1 MKIDR
6 ILIAQP
12 GVASANPHYA
22 NLIHKYNVKID
33 FKPFF
38 SMVPL
43 SVREF
48 RAQKVNIPDY
58 TAIVFTSKGTIDAF
72 FKLCLE
78 QRIKIPDSQKY
89 FCTSENISYY
99 LQKHIIYRKRKIF
112 YGDGTFASVVRL
124 AKADKHKDDKF
135 LLASPDHIYP
145 EWISMF
151 QETKLKFASAV
162 VAKFVDND
170 LKDLNLNDYQL
181 IAFYNALD
189 ITSLKNNFPN
199 YKPGDTKFVAFGSG
213 IRKAM
218 DEAGLKYAIG
228 GPTTEF
234 QSLASA
240 LEKLIVEPDFKQT
253 IMPVEKKPA
262 AQPTAQKPAP
272 KAAEKPA
279 PAKPATPKP
288 AAPKPEVKKEAP
300 KPAVAKP
307 AEKPAVKKTAP
318 TPKPAAKPAAKKN
331 VPAKKAAVKPAVKKQ
346 VAKPAAKKN
355 VPSKKVVAKPA
366 VKKSAPAKKSAS
378 KTAVKK
384 SSPAKKVAAK
394 KSAAKPVAKKSVPA
408 KKVASKPAAK
418 PAAKKA
424 VPAKKNA
431 SKPAAKKAIAKAVPA
446 KKVASKPAAK
456 PAAKKAVAAKKNAP
470 KPAAKKA
477 VAKAV
482 AKKPVAKKTVVKKTV
497 KKQVAKAASKTKK
510 PVAKKAGKR

>member
-170 LKDLNLNDYQL
+170 LKDLNLNDYQI

-199 YKPGDTKFVAFGSG
+199 YKPGETKFVAFGSG

-218 DEAGLKYAIG
+218 TEAGLNYAIG
-228 GPTTEF
+228 GPTAEF
-234 QSLASA
+234 PSLANA

-253 IMPVEKKPA
+253 IMPVEKKPVA
-262 AQPTAQKPAP
+262 AP

-279 PAKPATPKP
+279 PAKPAAPKP
-288 AAPKPEVKKEAP
+288 AEKKPVAKPEVKKAEPEVKKAEP
-300 KPAVAKP
+300 KPVVKKEVAKP
-307 AEKPAVKKTAP
+307 ATKKQVTKPAV
-318 TPKPAAKPAAKKN
+318 
-331 VPAKKAAVKPAVKKQ
+331 
-346 VAKPAAKKN
+346 
-355 VPSKKVVAKPA
+355 KKVVAKP
-366 VKKSAPAKKSAS
+366 V
-378 KTAVKK
+378 
-384 SSPAKKVAAK
+384 
-394 KSAAKPVAKKSVPA
+394 
-408 KKVASKPAAK
+408 
-418 PAAKKA
+418 AKKA

-431 SKPAAKKAIAKAVPA
+431 PKPVAKPVVKKVAPKPTAKKAAVKPAAKKQVTKPAA
-446 KKVASKPAAK
+446 KKVVAK
-456 PAAKKAVAAKKNAP
+456 PAAKKSTPVKKNAP
-470 KPAAKKA
+470 KPAAKKSVPVKKNA
-477 VAKAV
+477 PKQA
-482 AKKPVAKKTVVKKTV
+482 AKKVAAKKAIVKKAV
-497 KKQVAKAASKTKK
+497 KKQVAKKATPKTKK

>member
-112 YGDGTFASVVRL
+112 YGDGTFASVVKL
-124 AKADKHKDDKF
+124 AKAEKHKDDKF

-170 LKDLNLNDYQL
+170 LKDLNLNDYQI

-218 DEAGLKYAIG
+218 TEAGLNYAIG
-228 GPTTEF
+228 GPTSEF
-234 QSLASA
+234 PSLANA

-253 IMPVEKKPA
+253 IMPAEKKPI
-262 AQPTAQKPAP
+262 
-272 KAAEKPA
+272 
-279 PAKPATPKP
+279 
-288 AAPKPEVKKEAP
+288 
-300 KPAVAKP
+300 VAKP
-307 AEKPAVKKTAP
+307 AEPVKAKKVAEPKPVAPKQPAPAQPAVKK
-318 TPKPAAKPAAKKN
+318 PAAKVEVKK
-331 VPAKKAAVKPAVKKQ
+331 VAPKKAAVKPAVKKQ
-346 VAKPAAKKN
+346 VAKPTA
-355 VPSKKVVAKPA
+355 KKVVAKPA
-366 VKKSAPAKKSAS
+366 AKKSAPKKAAVKPAVKKQVAKPTAKKVVVKPAAKKSAPAKKNTPKPATKKVAPKKASA
-378 KTAVKK
+378 KPAVKK
-384 SSPAKKVAAK
+384 QV
-394 KSAAKPVAKKSVPA
+394 AKPVAKKV
-408 KKVASKPAAK
+408 V
-418 PAAKKA
+418 AKKA

-431 SKPAAKKAIAKAVPA
+431 TKPVA
-446 KKVASKPAAK
+446 KKVTS
-456 PAAKKAVAAKKNAP
+456 
-470 KPAAKKA
+470 
-477 VAKAV
+477 
-482 AKKPVAKKTVVKKTV
+482 KKPVAKKAIVKKAVSKKVVVKR
-497 KKQVAKAASKTKK
+497 AAASKSKTKK

>member
-151 QETKLKFASAV
+151 QETKLKFASA
-162 VAKFVDND
+162 
-170 LKDLNLNDYQL
+170 
-181 IAFYNALD
+181 
-189 ITSLKNNFPN
+189 
-199 YKPGDTKFVAFGSG
+199 
-213 IRKAM
+213 
-218 DEAGLKYAIG
+218 
-228 GPTTEF
+228 
-234 QSLASA
+234 
-240 LEKLIVEPDFKQT
+240 
-253 IMPVEKKPA
+253 
-262 AQPTAQKPAP
+262 
-272 KAAEKPA
+272 
-279 PAKPATPKP
+279 
-288 AAPKPEVKKEAP
+288 
-300 KPAVAKP
+300 
-307 AEKPAVKKTAP
+307 
-318 TPKPAAKPAAKKN
+318 
-331 VPAKKAAVKPAVKKQ
+331 
-346 VAKPAAKKN
+346 
-355 VPSKKVVAKPA
+355 
-366 VKKSAPAKKSAS
+366 
-378 KTAVKK
+378 
-384 SSPAKKVAAK
+384 
-394 KSAAKPVAKKSVPA
+394 
-408 KKVASKPAAK
+408 
-418 PAAKKA
+418 
-424 VPAKKNA
+424 
-431 SKPAAKKAIAKAVPA
+431 
-446 KKVASKPAAK
+446 
-456 PAAKKAVAAKKNAP
+456 
-470 KPAAKKA
+470 
-477 VAKAV
+477 
-482 AKKPVAKKTVVKKTV
+482 
-497 KKQVAKAASKTKK
+497 
-510 PVAKKAGKR
+510 

>member
-218 DEAGLKYAIG
+218 TDAGLSYAIG

-234 QSLASA
+234 PSLANA

-262 AQPTAQKPAP
+262 AQP
-272 KAAEKPA
+272 A
-279 PAKPATPKP
+279 PAKPVSKP
-288 AAPKPEVKKEAP
+288 TENKPVAKPSTKPEAKPEVKK
-300 KPAVAKP
+300 
-307 AEKPAVKKTAP
+307 AEPVKKE
-318 TPKPAAKPAAKKN
+318 TPKPAAKP
-331 VPAKKAAVKPAVKKQ
+331 AVKPAVKKQ
-346 VAKPAAKKN
+346 VAKKTAPVKKSAPKAAVKKNTPAKKSAPKSVAKKTAAKPAAKKN
-355 VPSKKVVAKPA
+355 IPSKKSA
-366 VKKSAPAKKSAS
+366 V
-378 KTAVKK
+378 
-384 SSPAKKVAAK
+384 
-394 KSAAKPVAKKSVPA
+394 KPVAKKSVPA
-408 KKVASKPAAK
+408 KKKAPKPV
-418 PAAKKA
+418 AKKI
-424 VPAKKNA
+424 VAKKT
-431 SKPAAKKAIAKAVPA
+431 AAKKAIV
-446 KKVASKPAAK
+446 
-456 PAAKKAVAAKKNAP
+456 KKA
-470 KPAAKKA
+470 
-477 VAKAV
+477 
-482 AKKPVAKKTVVKKTV
+482 V
-497 KKQVAKAASKTKK
+497 KKQVAKVAVKKAVAKKVAVKKAVPSKSKTKK

>member
-112 YGDGTFASVVRL
+112 YGDGTFASVVKL
-124 AKADKHKDDKF
+124 AKAEKHKDDKF

-170 LKDLNLNDYQL
+170 LKDLNLNDYQI

-218 DEAGLKYAIG
+218 TEAGLNYAIG
-228 GPTTEF
+228 GPTSEF
-234 QSLASA
+234 PSLANA

-253 IMPVEKKPA
+253 IMPAEKKP
-262 AQPTAQKPAP
+262 
-272 KAAEKPA
+272 
-279 PAKPATPKP
+279 
-288 AAPKPEVKKEAP
+288 V
-300 KPAVAKP
+300 VAKP
-307 AEKPAVKKTAP
+307 AEPVKAKKVAEPKPVAPKVEVKKVAP
-318 TPKPAAKPAAKKN
+318 
-331 VPAKKAAVKPAVKKQ
+331 KKAAVKPAVKKQ
-346 VAKPAAKKN
+346 VAKPTA
-355 VPSKKVVAKPA
+355 KKVVAKPA
-366 VKKSAPAKKSAS
+366 AKKSAPKKAAVKPAVKKQVAKPTAKKVVVKPAAKKSAPAKKNTP
-378 KTAVKK
+378 K
-384 SSPAKKVAAK
+384 PATKKVAPK
-394 KSAAKPVAKKSVPA
+394 KAAPKPVAKKVVA
-408 KKVASKPAAK
+408 K
-418 PAAKKA
+418 
-424 VPAKKNA
+424 
-431 SKPAAKKAIAKAVPA
+431 KPAAKKAIVKKAVKKQVTKVTSKKTVA
-446 KKVASKPAAK
+446 KKVA
-456 PAAKKAVAAKKNAP
+456 
-470 KPAAKKA
+470 
-477 VAKAV
+477 
-482 AKKPVAKKTVVKKTV
+482 VKKTV
-497 KKQVAKAASKTKK
+497 PSKSKTKK

>member
-112 YGDGTFASVVRL
+112 YGDGTFASVVKL
-124 AKADKHKDDKF
+124 AKAEKHKDDKF

-170 LKDLNLNDYQL
+170 LKDLNLNDYQI

-218 DEAGLKYAIG
+218 TEAGLNYAIG
-228 GPTTEF
+228 GPTSEF
-234 QSLASA
+234 PSLANA

-253 IMPVEKKPA
+253 IMPAEKKP
-262 AQPTAQKPAP
+262 
-272 KAAEKPA
+272 
-279 PAKPATPKP
+279 
-288 AAPKPEVKKEAP
+288 V
-300 KPAVAKP
+300 VAKP
-307 AEKPAVKKTAP
+307 AEPVKAKKVAEPKPVAPKVEVKKVAP
-318 TPKPAAKPAAKKN
+318 
-331 VPAKKAAVKPAVKKQ
+331 KKAAVKPAVKKQ
-346 VAKPAAKKN
+346 VAKPTA
-355 VPSKKVVAKPA
+355 KKVVVKPA
-366 VKKSAPAKKSAS
+366 AKKSAPAKKNTP
-378 KTAVKK
+378 K
-384 SSPAKKVAAK
+384 PATKKVAPK
-394 KSAAKPVAKKSVPA
+394 KAAPKPVAKKVVA
-408 KKVASKPAAK
+408 K
-418 PAAKKA
+418 
-424 VPAKKNA
+424 
-431 SKPAAKKAIAKAVPA
+431 KPAAKKAIVKKAVKKQVTKVTSKKTVA
-446 KKVASKPAAK
+446 KKVA
-456 PAAKKAVAAKKNAP
+456 
-470 KPAAKKA
+470 
-477 VAKAV
+477 
-482 AKKPVAKKTVVKKTV
+482 VKKTV
-497 KKQVAKAASKTKK
+497 PSKSKTKK

>member
-253 IMPVEKKPA
+253 IMPVEKKPVA
-262 AQPTAQKPAP
+262 AP

-279 PAKPATPKP
+279 PAKPAAPKP
-288 AAPKPEVKKEAP
+288 AASKPEVKKDVTKPAENKPVAKPEVKKEAP
-300 KPAVAKP
+300 KPAVEKPTVQKP

-318 TPKPAAKPAAKKN
+318 TPKPAAKPAAKTAAKKN

-346 VAKPAAKKN
+346 VAKSAAKKN

-366 VKKSAPAKKSAS
+366 VKKSAPSKKVVAKP
-378 KTAVKK
+378 AVKK
-384 SSPAKKVAAK
+384 SAH
-394 KSAAKPVAKKSVPA
+394 
-408 KKVASKPAAK
+408 
-418 PAAKKA
+418 
-424 VPAKKNA
+424 
-431 SKPAAKKAIAKAVPA
+431 A

-456 PAAKKAVAAKKNAP
+456 PAAKKAVATKKNAP

-477 VAKAV
+477 IAKAV
-482 AKKPVAKKTVVKKTV
+482 AKKPAAKKTVVKKSV

-510 PVAKKAGKR
+510 PVANKAGKR

>member
-234 QSLASA
+234 PSLANA

-262 AQPTAQKPAP
+262 APQPTAPKPSP
-272 KAAEKPA
+272 KP
-279 PAKPATPKP
+279 TPKP
-288 AAPKPEVKKEAP
+288 TENKPVAKPEVKK
-300 KPAVAKP
+300 
-307 AEKPAVKKTAP
+307 AEPVKKE
-318 TPKPAAKPAAKKN
+318 TPKPAAKP
-331 VPAKKAAVKPAVKKQ
+331 AVKPAVKKQ
-346 VAKPAAKKN
+346 VAKKT
-355 VPSKKVVAKPA
+355 
-366 VKKSAPAKKSAS
+366 APAKKSAP
-378 KTAVKK
+378 KAAVKK
-384 SSPAKKVAAK
+384 NTPAKKSAPKSASKKTAAKPAAK
-394 KSAAKPVAKKSVPA
+394 KNIPSKKNTSKPATKKVAPKKAAAKPVAKKNVPA
-408 KKVASKPAAK
+408 KKKAPKPV
-418 PAAKKA
+418 AKKI
-424 VPAKKNA
+424 VAKKT
-431 SKPAAKKAIAKAVPA
+431 AAKKAIV
-446 KKVASKPAAK
+446 
-456 PAAKKAVAAKKNAP
+456 KKA
-470 KPAAKKA
+470 
-477 VAKAV
+477 
-482 AKKPVAKKTVVKKTV
+482 V
-497 KKQVAKAASKTKK
+497 KKQVAKVAGKKAVAKKVAVKKIVPSKSKTKK

>member
-234 QSLASA
+234 PSLANA

-262 AQPTAQKPAP
+262 AQP
-272 KAAEKPA
+272 A
-279 PAKPATPKP
+279 PAKPVSKP
-288 AAPKPEVKKEAP
+288 TENKPVAKPEVKK
-300 KPAVAKP
+300 
-307 AEKPAVKKTAP
+307 AEPVKKE
-318 TPKPAAKPAAKKN
+318 TPKPAAKP
-331 VPAKKAAVKPAVKKQ
+331 AVKPAVKKQ
-346 VAKPAAKKN
+346 VAKKT
-355 VPSKKVVAKPA
+355 
-366 VKKSAPAKKSAS
+366 APAKKSAP
-378 KTAVKK
+378 KAAVKK
-384 SSPAKKVAAK
+384 NTPAKKSAPKSASKKTAAKPAAK
-394 KSAAKPVAKKSVPA
+394 KNIPSKKNTSKPATKKVAPKKAAAKPVAKKSVPA
-408 KKVASKPAAK
+408 KKKAPKPV
-418 PAAKKA
+418 AKKI
-424 VPAKKNA
+424 VAKKT
-431 SKPAAKKAIAKAVPA
+431 AAKKAIV
-446 KKVASKPAAK
+446 
-456 PAAKKAVAAKKNAP
+456 KKA
-470 KPAAKKA
+470 
-477 VAKAV
+477 
-482 AKKPVAKKTVVKKTV
+482 V
-497 KKQVAKAASKTKK
+497 KKQVAKVAGKKAVAKKVAVKKAVPSKSKTKK

>member
-218 DEAGLKYAIG
+218 TEAGLSYAIG

-234 QSLASA
+234 PSLANA

-262 AQPTAQKPAP
+262 AQP
-272 KAAEKPA
+272 A
-279 PAKPATPKP
+279 PAKPVSKP
-288 AAPKPEVKKEAP
+288 TENKPVAKPEVKK
-300 KPAVAKP
+300 
-307 AEKPAVKKTAP
+307 AEPVKKE
-318 TPKPAAKPAAKKN
+318 TPKPAAKP
-331 VPAKKAAVKPAVKKQ
+331 AVKPAVKKQ
-346 VAKPAAKKN
+346 VAKKT
-355 VPSKKVVAKPA
+355 
-366 VKKSAPAKKSAS
+366 APAKKSAP
-378 KTAVKK
+378 KAAVKK
-384 SSPAKKVAAK
+384 NTPAKKSAPKSVAKKTAAKPAAK
-394 KSAAKPVAKKSVPA
+394 KNIPSKKNTSKPATKKVAPKKAAAKPVAKKSVPA
-408 KKVASKPAAK
+408 KKMAPKPV
-418 PAAKKA
+418 AKKI
-424 VPAKKNA
+424 VAKKT
-431 SKPAAKKAIAKAVPA
+431 AAKKAI
-446 KKVASKPAAK
+446 
-456 PAAKKAVAAKKNAP
+456 
-470 KPAAKKA
+470 
-477 VAKAV
+477 
-482 AKKPVAKKTVVKKTV
+482 VKKTV
-497 KKQVAKAASKTKK
+497 KKQVAKVAGKKAVAKKVAVKKAVPSKSKTKK

>member
-218 DEAGLKYAIG
+218 TEAGLSYAIG

-234 QSLASA
+234 PSLANA

-262 AQPTAQKPAP
+262 AQP
-272 KAAEKPA
+272 A
-279 PAKPATPKP
+279 PAKPVSKP
-288 AAPKPEVKKEAP
+288 TENKPVAKPSTKPEAKPEVKK
-300 KPAVAKP
+300 
-307 AEKPAVKKTAP
+307 AEPVKKE
-318 TPKPAAKPAAKKN
+318 TPKPAAKP
-331 VPAKKAAVKPAVKKQ
+331 AVKPAVKKQ
-346 VAKPAAKKN
+346 VAKPAAKKA
-355 VPSKKVVAKPA
+355 VPAKKTAS
-366 VKKSAPAKKSAS
+366 VKKSAPKAAVKKNTPAKKSAPKS
-378 KTAVKK
+378 ASKKTAAKPAAKK
-384 SSPAKKVAAK
+384 NIPSKKNTSKPATKKVAPK
-394 KSAAKPVAKKSVPA
+394 KAAAKPVAKKSVPA
-408 KKVASKPAAK
+408 KK
-418 PAAKKA
+418 KA
-424 VPAKKNA
+424 P
-431 SKPAAKKAIAKAVPA
+431 
-446 KKVASKPAAK
+446 
-456 PAAKKAVAAKKNAP
+456 
-470 KPAAKKA
+470 
-477 VAKAV
+477 
-482 AKKPVAKKTVVKKTV
+482 KPVAKKIVAKKTTAKKAIVKKAV
-497 KKQVAKAASKTKK
+497 KKQVAKVAGKKAVVKKVAVKKAVPSKSKTKK

>member
-262 AQPTAQKPAP
+262 AQPVAQKPAP
-272 KAAEKPA
+272 KPTENKPV
-279 PAKPATPKP
+279 AKPST
-288 AAPKPEVKKEAP
+288 KPEVKKDVVKPTEQKPVAKPEVKKDAP

-318 TPKPAAKPAAKKN
+318 KVDAKKAAPVKKATPKPAAKKN
-331 VPAKKAAVKPAVKKQ
+331 VPAKKAAIKPAVKKQ
-346 VAKPAAKKN
+346 VAKPAVKKSAP
-355 VPSKKVVAKPA
+355 VKKVAAKPA
-366 VKKSAPAKKSAS
+366 VKKSAPAKKVAS
-378 KTAVKK
+378 KPVAKKAVPAKK
-384 SSPAKKVAAK
+384 SAPAKKVAAK
-394 KSAAKPVAKKSVPA
+394 PVAKKAVTAKKVATKPVAKKSVP
-408 KKVASKPAAK
+408 
-418 PAAKKA
+418 
-424 VPAKKNA
+424 
-431 SKPAAKKAIAKAVPA
+431 
-446 KKVASKPAAK
+446 
-456 PAAKKAVAAKKNAP
+456 AKKNAP

-477 VAKAV
+477 TAKAVAKKPVAKKPV

-497 KKQVAKAASKTKK
+497 KKQVAKASSKTKK

>member
-234 QSLASA
+234 PSLANA

-262 AQPTAQKPAP
+262 AQP
-272 KAAEKPA
+272 A
-279 PAKPATPKP
+279 PAKPVSKP
-288 AAPKPEVKKEAP
+288 TENKPVAKPEVKK
-300 KPAVAKP
+300 
-307 AEKPAVKKTAP
+307 AEPVKKE
-318 TPKPAAKPAAKKN
+318 TPKPAAKP
-331 VPAKKAAVKPAVKKQ
+331 AVKPAVKKQ
-346 VAKPAAKKN
+346 VAKKT
-355 VPSKKVVAKPA
+355 
-366 VKKSAPAKKSAS
+366 APAKKSAP
-378 KTAVKK
+378 KAAVKK
-384 SSPAKKVAAK
+384 NTPAKKSAPKSVAKKTAAKPAAK
-394 KSAAKPVAKKSVPA
+394 KNIPSKKNTSKPATKKVAPKKAAAKPVAKKSVPA
-408 KKVASKPAAK
+408 KKKAPKPV
-418 PAAKKA
+418 AKKI
-424 VPAKKNA
+424 VAKKT
-431 SKPAAKKAIAKAVPA
+431 AAKKAIV
-446 KKVASKPAAK
+446 
-456 PAAKKAVAAKKNAP
+456 KKA
-470 KPAAKKA
+470 
-477 VAKAV
+477 
-482 AKKPVAKKTVVKKTV
+482 V
-497 KKQVAKAASKTKK
+497 KKQVAKVAGKKAVAKKVAVKKAVPSKSKTKK

>member
-170 LKDLNLNDYQL
+170 LKDLNRNDYQL

-253 IMPVEKKPA
+253 IMPVEKKPV

-272 KAAEKPA
+272 KPTENKPVAKPSTKPEVKKDVAKPTEQKPVAKPEVKKDAQKPAVEKPTVQKPA
-279 PAKPATPKP
+279 PSKPAAPKVDAKKAAPAKKATPKP
-288 AAPKPEVKKEAP
+288 AAN
-300 KPAVAKP
+300 
-307 AEKPAVKKTAP
+307 
-318 TPKPAAKPAAKKN
+318 PAAKKN

-346 VAKPAAKKN
+346 VA
-355 VPSKKVVAKPA
+355 
-366 VKKSAPAKKSAS
+366 
-378 KTAVKK
+378 
-384 SSPAKKVAAK
+384 
-394 KSAAKPVAKKSVPA
+394 
-408 KKVASKPAAK
+408 
-418 PAAKKA
+418 
-424 VPAKKNA
+424 
-431 SKPAAKKAIAKAVPA
+431 
-446 KKVASKPAAK
+446 
-456 PAAKKAVAAKKNAP
+456 
-470 KPAAKKA
+470 
-477 VAKAV
+477 
-482 AKKPVAKKTVVKKTV
+482 
-497 KKQVAKAASKTKK
+497 
-510 PVAKKAGKR
+510 